1 MSTEACSSIEYPTG
15 VVGQLGHKQEINQMI
30 YSLGERKVEFRGDYY
45 VAPSASVI
53 GSVVLGH
60 NASVWFNCVLRGD
73 NDIIT
78 IGDNSNVQDASVL
91 HVDEGVPLHLG
102 ANVSIGHKVMLHGCS
117 VDDNS
122 LIGMNAVIL
131 NNARIGKN
139 CLVGASALVTE
150 GKEIPDGSL
159 VLGSPARVAR
169 SLTKAE
175 IKSISRIVEHYVQKS
190 ALYRKSL
197 REHP

>member
-1 MSTEACSSIEYPTG
+1 
-15 VVGQLGHKQEINQMI
+15 MI
-30 YSLGERKVEFRGDYY
+30 YSLGERNVEFRGDYY

-73 NDIIT
+73 NDVIA
-78 IGDNSNVQDASVL
+78 IGDNSNIQDASVL
-91 HVDEGVPLHLG
+91 HIDAGAPLNLG

-122 LIGMNAVIL
+122 LIGMNAVVL

-139 CLVGASALVTE
+139 CLIGACALITE

-159 VLGSPARVAR
+159 VIGSPGRVVR
-169 SLTKAE
+169 SLTEYE
-175 IKSISRIVEHYVQKS
+175 IKGISKIAEHYVQKS
-190 ALYRKSL
+190 ALYRMSL
-197 REHP
+197 REQS

>member
-1 MSTEACSSIEYPTG
+1 MARRPPDEDP
-15 VVGQLGHKQEINQMI
+15 GHMI
-30 YSLGERKVEFRGDYY
+30 YSLQERRVQFRGDYY

-73 NDIIT
+73 NDVIT
-78 IGDNSNVQDASVL
+78 IGDNTNVQDASVL
-91 HVDEGVPLHLG
+91 HIDEGVPLTLG

-117 VDDNS
+117 VGDNS
-122 LIGMNAVIL
+122 LIGINAVVL

-139 CLVGASALVTE
+139 CLVGASALITE

-159 VLGSPARVAR
+159 VLGSPGRVVR
-169 SLTKAE
+169 SLTEAE
-175 IKSISRIVEHYVQKS
+175 IKGISEIANHYVRKS
-190 ALYRKSL
+190 ALYRESL
-197 REHP
+197 REQ

>member
-1 MSTEACSSIEYPTG
+1 
-15 VVGQLGHKQEINQMI
+15 MI
-30 YSLGERKVEFRGDYY
+30 YSLGERSVEYRGDYY

-73 NDIIT
+73 NDVIT
-78 IGDNSNVQDASVL
+78 IGDNTNVQDASVL
-91 HVDEGVPLHLG
+91 HVDEGIGLSLG
-102 ANVSIGHKVMLHGCS
+102 TRVSIGHKVMLHGCS
-117 VDDNS
+117 VGDNS

-139 CLVGASALVTE
+139 CLVGACTLITE

-159 VLGSPARVAR
+159 VLGSPGRVLRA
-169 SLTKAE
+169 LTDSE
-175 IKSISRIVEHYVQKS
+175 IKDISRIADHYVQKS
-190 ALYRKSL
+190 AMYRTSL
-197 REHP
+197 HEES